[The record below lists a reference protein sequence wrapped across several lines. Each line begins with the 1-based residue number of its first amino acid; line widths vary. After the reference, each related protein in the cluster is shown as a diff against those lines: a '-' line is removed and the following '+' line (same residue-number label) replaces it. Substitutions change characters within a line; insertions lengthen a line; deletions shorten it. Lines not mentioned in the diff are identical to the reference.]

1 MFERILVPLDG
12 SKAAE
17 GVLPYVK
24 KLAFK
29 TGGESVFLHV
39 IDPQVSLNSTV
50 YSDFMRRPTQQ
61 AKREAQ
67 EYLRG
72 IAEDLEAVRE
82 PVTVRTVIGPTANRI
97 LSTAESQ
104 HASLI
109 VISARGRG
117 QDDTWAY
124 GSIADRILHHSRVP
138 VLLVKPRSDLE
149 EGHPILQS
157 LVVPLDGSN
166 VAETVLP
173 LAGNLAD
180 RLGVGVHLFQA
191 APTLNQA
198 LSVLGW
204 GVTEEQPLP
213 DVDPVQDGKAY
224 LDRVAGTLT
233 DRGTWADGTVVV
245 GAAVPSILDFARAKD
260 GALIVMCAA
269 GSRGINARW
278 RVGSV
283 AERLLR
289 HSDMPVLLVPPRV
302 APHLRREMGHLAGA
316 GVGAPVSALR

>member
-29 TGGESVFLHV
+29 TGSESVILHV
-39 IDPQVSLNSTV
+39 IDPEVSLNSPV
-50 YSDFMRRPTQQ
+50 YSDYMRRPTQQ

-67 EYLRG
+67 DYLRG
-72 IAEDLEAVRE
+72 IAEDLQAVRE
-82 PVTVRTVIGPTANRI
+82 SVTVRTVIGPTANRI

-117 QDDTWAY
+117 QDNWAY

-138 VLLVKPRSDLE
+138 VLLIKPRADLDE
-149 EGHPILQS
+149 SQPILQS

-173 LAGNLAD
+173 MAGNLAD
-180 RLGVGVHLFQA
+180 RLGVGVHLLQA
-191 APTLNQA
+191 VPTLNQA

-213 DVDPVQDGKAY
+213 DVDPVQDGEAY
-224 LDRVAGTLT
+224 LDRVAGALT
-233 DRGTWADGTVVV
+233 DSGTWADGTVVV
-245 GAAVPSILDFARAKD
+245 GAAVPSILDFAREKE
-260 GALIVMCAA
+260 GSMIVMCAA
-269 GSRGINARW
+269 GSRGISARW
-278 RVGSV
+278 QVGSV
-283 AERLLR
+283 AERILR
-289 HSDMPVLLVPPRV
+289 HGEMPVLLVPPRV
-302 APHLRREMGHLAGA
+302 APYLRREMAHPAEA
-316 GVGAPVSALR
+316 GVSAPVSALG